1 MFDTAAGPRA
11 VAFGGE
17 SVLSEGPPIGCVGRI
32 SLAGAIRPGRT
43 GEVLVHVR
51 GGVEAYLARD
61 ADGGA
66 IASDEEVV
74 VVDQVA
80 PRTVLVTRLP
90 TALPTESESSP

>member
-1 MFDTAAGPRA
+1 
-11 VAFGGE
+11 
-17 SVLSEGPPIGCVGRI
+17 VLSDRPPIGCVGRV

-43 GEVLVHVR
+43 GEVLVQVR

-66 IASDEEVV
+66 IAADEPVV

-90 TALPTESESSP
+90 GAPFTESEIPA